1 VTVRASG
8 GAAAWRDAGASGVP
22 QTALALVSLVLLVSE
37 QAAVA
42 QGAGGG
48 GCGVGVV
55 TVPPQIQKRSN

>member
-22 QTALALVSLVLLVSE
+22 QTALALVSLVPEQALVSE

-42 QGAGGG
+42 QGAGEGAA
-48 GCGVGVV
+48 V
-55 TVPPQIQKRSN
+55 SEL

>member
-22 QTALALVSLVLLVSE
+22 QTALALVSLVLLVPEQALVSE

-42 QGAGGG
+42 QGAGEGAA
-48 GCGVGVV
+48 V
-55 TVPPQIQKRSN
+55 SEL